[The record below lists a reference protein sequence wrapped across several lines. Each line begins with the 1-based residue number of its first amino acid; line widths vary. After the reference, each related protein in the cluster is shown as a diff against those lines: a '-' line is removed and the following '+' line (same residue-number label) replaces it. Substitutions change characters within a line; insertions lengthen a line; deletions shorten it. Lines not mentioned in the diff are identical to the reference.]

1 MQFRG
6 QADQGQMQTPLRLG
20 VPVIETLEEHGS
32 NEEGENEVKDR
43 CRLMFEAVIERPVS
57 DETVEQMVFV
67 LLP

>member
-6 QADQGQMQTPLRLG
+6 QGDQGQMQTPLGLE
-20 VPVIETLEEHGS
+20 VPVTETLEEHES
-32 NEEGENEVKDR
+32 KEEGENEVKDR

-57 DETVEQMVFV
+57 DETMEQMVFV